1 MVFLIVVSQHRSRAK
16 LKQPKIKSN
25 FFTARDNDIFTKSDG
40 VRGKEERGR
49 KGSKKRDEKTF
60 EIWKVIGSAASRDN
74 LSMKRRILFF
84 IRFFF
89 FIRYS
94 VLLSFSLFFFF
105 VLLRNLQTLLVL
117 LLTWPNL
124 RTAGDFDFSNDRT
137 LRGMARNI
145 KSTCLHES
153 DRFWFEG

>member
-74 LSMKRRILFF
+74 LSMKRRILGFSFLFVIPFF
-84 IRFFF
+84 YR
-89 FIRYS
+89 
-94 VLLSFSLFFFF
+94 SLFFFF
-105 VLLRNLQTLLVL
+105 FVFLRNLQTLLVL

-145 KSTCLHES
+145 KSTCLHDS

>member
-94 VLLSFSLFFFF
+94 VLLSFSLFFFCI
-105 VLLRNLQTLLVL
+105 
-117 LLTWPNL
+117 
-124 RTAGDFDFSNDRT
+124 AS
-137 LRGMARNI
+137 
-145 KSTCLHES
+145 
-153 DRFWFEG
+153 